1 MLNKSIFLT
10 INCGVFVKILRI
22 GNRHL
27 WCIPILIFET
37 NVKHQTDKWD
47 ERDMKYGHVEKSYYI
62 LLRWK
67 RGKYLDVCVWGE
79 RMRDK
84 AGYEVEEIDPS
95 NKGKEL
101 HWKWKWIT
109 RISYFKTVSRNV
121 AVTPYFILENRQRD
135 DNKNATITPFRYT
148 AFFLFF

>member
-1 MLNKSIFLT
+1 MDTLKKAT
-10 INCGVFVKILRI
+10 
-22 GNRHL
+22 
-27 WCIPILIFET
+27 T
-37 NVKHQTDKWD
+37 YYWD
-47 ERDMKYGHVEKSYYI
+47 EKGGNLSMF
-62 LLRWK
+62 
-67 RGKYLDVCVWGE
+67 VCGGE